1 MASSSGLGSGSGSG
15 GVPSAWGGVP
25 SAWGAVPSTNANA
38 SGTPAPPAVSPRGAP
53 SPSISSPCAA
63 ESTFAVGLLLF
74 LVWTTIATNLKPL
87 EAAQVSSFAFF
98 FFSFL
103 RQRPEIFSFLLS
115 PPLVPIS
122 ISIACAQVEDEDRSG
137 SHGQHMAKDEGGAL
151 V

>member
-98 FFSFL
+98 FFFLSFGSGPRFFL
-103 RQRPEIFSFLLS
+103 SFFPLPRPDF
-115 PPLVPIS
+115 
-122 ISIACAQVEDEDRSG
+122 ARAQVEHEDRGG